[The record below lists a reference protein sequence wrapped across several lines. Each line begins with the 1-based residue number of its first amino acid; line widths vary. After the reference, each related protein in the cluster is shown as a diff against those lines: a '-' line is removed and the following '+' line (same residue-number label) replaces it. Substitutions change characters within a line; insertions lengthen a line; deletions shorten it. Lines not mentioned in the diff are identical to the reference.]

1 MYDVII
7 IGSGPAGLTAGIYST
22 RREMKTL
29 IIGKELG
36 GQLIWASGIEN
47 YPGFEQ
53 IGSFELI
60 EKMSNQATKLG
71 AEIKNMEVLEIKKEA
86 DTSFTIKTASGSF
99 KSKTLIIAMGLSP
112 RRLAVPGEKELNGK
126 GVSYCANCDGP
137 LYKGKI
143 VAVIGAGNAALDA
156 AEILSKIAAKVYL
169 INRGH
174 DFKAFN
180 VLVKT
185 VEARENIEILLDAET
200 KEIVGEN
207 KVEKINLINRLSNET
222 REVKVD
228 GVFIEIGRIAT
239 TDIIADLVERNEQQ
253 QIIINSHAETKTPG
267 MFAAGDVTNTEIKQI
282 TVAVGQGTV
291 AALNAYQYLQLKAD
305 KRL

>member
-53 IGSFELI
+53 INSFELI
-60 EKMSNQATKLG
+60 AKMSEQATKLG
-71 AEIKNMEVLEIKKEA
+71 AKIISSEVSEIIRE
-86 DTSFTIKTASGSF
+86 DDSFFTIKTVSEVYR
-99 KSKTLIIAMGLSP
+99 SKTIIIAMGLSP
-112 RRLAVPGEKELNGK
+112 RRLSVPGERELNGR

-137 LYKGKI
+137 LYKGKV
-143 VAVIGAGNAALDA
+143 VAVIGSGNAALDA

-174 DFKAFN
+174 DFKAFD
-180 VLVKT
+180 VLVKA
-185 VEARENIEILLDAET
+185 VEKCTNIEIIYNAET
-200 KEIVGEN
+200 KEIGGIN
-207 KVEKINLINRLSNET
+207 KVENIKYNELLNNKINKIN
-222 REVKVD
+222 VD
-228 GVFIEIGRIAT
+228 GVFVEIGRVAA
-239 TDIIADLVERNEQQ
+239 TDIVAPFVERNEQQ
-253 QIIINSHAETKTPG
+253 QIIVNNRAETKTLG
-267 MFAAGDVTNTEIKQI
+267 VFAAGDVTNSEIKQI
-282 TVAVGQGTV
+282 TVAVGQGTI
-291 AALNAYQYLQLKAD
+291 AALNAYQYLQLKND
-305 KRL
+305 K